1 MERLTTEFE
10 GYFVP
15 KEFVEVDEYNIA
27 AECKDC
33 WEICEKANNS
43 CDKCAIQHCFE
54 KLAAY
59 ENAKE
64 QGLLL
69 KLPCKP
75 GDAIYKIMTQY
86 ECDLDFE
93 CCKDLF
99 FKCEEDEYCEHHHK
113 KHKVVKMA
121 FELSMLDKPGA
132 IFTTKEAAEQALKQI
147 QEETNNE

>member
-1 MERLTTEFE
+1 MERLTMNEIGMYMCNKDFE
-10 GYFVP
+10 TCKQQRENP
-15 KEFVEVDEYNIA
+15 KDE
-27 AECKDC
+27 DC
-33 WEICEKANNS
+33 CCY
-43 CDKCAIQHCFE
+43 CDILQKMVN
-54 KLAAY
+54 KLGKY
-59 ENAKE
+59 EDLEE

-75 GDAIYKIMTQY
+75 GDAVYKITTKY

-93 CCKDLF
+93 CCQELF

-147 QEETNNE
+147 